1 VTVETAGDSAL
12 LAFGVTAK
20 VADQTA
26 HGDGGLELRD
36 GLGHFAA
43 GARVWVLPP
52 QWGDGGEKVLVA
64 GRHRGS
70 RGRGYARIVV
80 PRRHL
85 TGFRARGIYSPALLT
100 ALTRP
105 LRDGGPRLRMW
116 DTREEAEQ
124 TAGLWRDYPLEARAE
139 GGFLWRPVTDPPPAE
154 LEDNGRTYH
163 LAHFNAYRAIYSP
176 HPPPPEQPQRTS
188 DNQPPIWRSIGPIS
202 ATDSC

>member
-1 VTVETAGDSAL
+1 METAGDSAL

-100 ALTRP
+100 ALTMP
-105 LRDGGPRLRMW
+105 LRDGGPGLRMW
-116 DTREEAEQ
+116 DSREEAEQ
-124 TAGLWRDYPLEARAE
+124 VARRWRDYPLEARAE
-139 GGFLWRPVTDPPPAE
+139 AGFLSRPVTDPPPAE
-154 LEDNGRTYH
+154 LEDNGRIYH

-188 DNQPPIWRSIGPIS
+188 DK
-202 ATDSC
+202 